1 MQQRVQGG
9 ISQWCCTG
17 WLCEGFC
24 ASGLPTVLRDKPFSI
39 LVLYP
44 FFVCRLHPPR
54 VNSYRF
60 KGFVSPGFVSYFPS
74 RVSMEIERLLLWLF
88 LVIHRAYV

>member
-1 MQQRVQGG
+1 MQGG

-17 WLCEGFC
+17 WLYEGFC
-24 ASGLPTVLRDKPFSI
+24 APGLPSILHDKPFSV

-44 FFVCRLHPPR
+44 AVPFLVCRLHLPS
-54 VNSYRF
+54 VNLYGF
-60 KGFVSPGFVSYFPS
+60 KGFVSPGFVSCFPS

-88 LVIHRAYV
+88 LVIYCAYIG